1 MGDAPL
7 KVSKIPIVR
16 VRRVLLIALIL
27 TAGSI
32 LMASVSTISYHDQI
46 SSGWIDVQVGGGG
59 VTFRMEPPEGWYTAR
74 MWSAENP
81 PRGVIELYATDGV
94 RLNYSYQAESGVLE
108 VSGDGNLTLELKG
121 VETVV
126 GNAVSITGEP
136 CILRYNYRVMGVIKP
151 FMWLSI
157 PSAIL
162 MFMAIILTI
171 KGLLRSLSSIRRE
184 HDHSTYQDSYN
195 QHAT

>member
-1 MGDAPL
+1 M
-7 KVSKIPIVR
+7 
-16 VRRVLLIALIL
+16 RRECGLQK
-27 TAGSI
+27 TPK
-32 LMASVSTISYHDQI
+32 
-46 SSGWIDVQVGGGG
+46 
-59 VTFRMEPPEGWYTAR
+59 RR
-74 MWSAENP
+74 N
-81 PRGVIELYATDGV
+81 ELYATDGV
-94 RLNYSYQAESGVLE
+94 RLNYSYQAESGVIE

-162 MFMAIILTI
+162 MFMAIMLII
-171 KGLLRSLSSIRRE
+171 KGLLHPLSSKVVR
-184 HDHSTYQDSYN
+184 
-195 QHAT
+195 